1 MKKIIN
7 SFIIFVTIFLS
18 SVASTSEN
26 IYYID
31 MDFIMNNSLAG
42 KSIIK
47 QLKKK
52 EKSYTEKFKKTEIR
66 LKEEETKLIS
76 QKNILN
82 KDEFDEKVNLF
93 NQKVSTY
100 ANERKSNI
108 ENLSQQKKKAQ
119 INLNKILIP
128 IITEYSAEKSISYV
142 IPKNAIIIG
151 KSELDITKTILEK
164 LNIKLKKIELK

>member
-108 ENLSQQKKKAQ
+108 ENLSQQKKKR
-119 INLNKILIP
+119 K
-128 IITEYSAEKSISYV
+128 
-142 IPKNAIIIG
+142 
-151 KSELDITKTILEK
+151 
-164 LNIKLKKIELK
+164 